1 MKSMTGYA
9 YEELNNDDLSLS
21 VEIKSYNSR
30 FLDLSINLPSFLSRL
45 EMTIREKV
53 ADKIARGKVD
63 VYIKIKE
70 KNSKLSV
77 SADTQA
83 ALEYASAISEI
94 AGALGRSEPVPLKLI
109 IEQEGVLNVQKDFDP
124 DYYWNFIGP
133 LLDKALN
140 QFVDDRKREGDNLC
154 ADILKMVN
162 KIDGCVSLFTEWQPK
177 MEELFKSSIVKR
189 FEEVLGDK
197 VDEQRVMQETAA
209 LLVKY
214 TINEEIVRLK
224 SHISALKKEIE
235 TNPAPG
241 RKLDFICQEMN
252 REINT
257 IGSKNQVSEVGA
269 AVITAKD
276 ALENIREQ
284 IRNIE

>member
-9 YEELNNDDLSLS
+9 YEEMNNEDLSLS
-21 VEIKSYNSR
+21 VEIKSYNAR
-30 FLDLSINLPSFLSRL
+30 FLDLAVNMPSFLSRL
-45 EMTIREKV
+45 EMPVREMISS
-53 ADKIARGKVD
+53 KIARGKVD

-70 KNSKLSV
+70 KNSKISV
-77 SADTQA
+77 TADTQA
-83 ALEYASAISEI
+83 ALAYASEISKVAE
-94 AGALGRSEPVPLKLI
+94 ALGRSEPVPLKLI

-124 DYYWNFIGP
+124 EYYWNFIKP
-133 LLDKALN
+133 LMEKALN
-140 QFVDDRKREGDNLC
+140 QFVGDREREGNNLC
-154 ADILKMVN
+154 KDILKMAD
-162 KIDGCVSLFTEWQPK
+162 KIESCVSVFVEWQSK
-177 MEELFKSSIVKR
+177 MEEIFKANILKR
-189 FEEVLGDK
+189 FEEVLGDN
-197 VDEQRVMQETAA
+197 VDEQRAMQETAA

-235 TNPAPG
+235 DNPAPG

-257 IGSKNQVSEVGA
+257 IGSKNQISEVGA

-276 ALENIREQ
+276 SLENIREQ

>member
-9 YEELNNDDLSLS
+9 YEEFSNDDLSLS

-30 FLDLSINLPSFLSRL
+30 FLDLAVNLPSFLSRL
-45 EMTIREKV
+45 EMTVREIISE
-53 ADKIARGKVD
+53 KIPRGKVD

-70 KNSKLSV
+70 KNSKMTV
-77 SADTQA
+77 SADTNA
-83 ALEYASAISEI
+83 ALAYAAEI
-94 AGALGRSEPVPLKLI
+94 EKIAAVLGRKEPVPLELI

-124 DYYWNFIGP
+124 QYYWQFIEP
-133 LLDKALN
+133 VLQKALK
-140 QFVDDRKREGDNLC
+140 QFIDDRQREGSNLC
-154 ADILKMVN
+154 ADIFKMVE
-162 KIDGCVSLFTEWQPK
+162 KIENCTAVFTEWQPK
-177 MEELFKSSIVKR
+177 MEELFKANIVKR
-189 FEEVLGDK
+189 FEEVLGDA

-224 SHISALKKEIE
+224 SHISALKKEIAENE
-235 TNPAPG
+235 TPG

-269 AVITAKD
+269 AVISAKD

>member
-9 YEELNNDDLSLS
+9 YEEINNENLSLS
-21 VEIKSYNSR
+21 IEIKSYNAR
-30 FLDLSINLPSFLSRL
+30 FLDLTVNLPSFLSRL
-45 EMTIREKV
+45 EMPAREIISS
-53 ADKIARGKVD
+53 KIARGKVD

-70 KNSKLSV
+70 NNSKITV
-77 SADTQA
+77 TADTQA
-83 ALEYASAISEI
+83 ALAYASEI
-94 AGALGRSEPVPLKLI
+94 GRVAAALGRNEDLPLKLI
-109 IEQEGVLNVQKDFDP
+109 IEQEGVLNIQKDFDS
-124 DYYWNFIGP
+124 DYYWKIIEP
-133 LLDKALN
+133 LLNKALT
-140 QFVDDRKREGDNLC
+140 QFVCDREREGKNLC
-154 ADILKMVN
+154 SDILNMVA
-162 KIDGCVSLFTEWQPK
+162 KIETCVSLFTEWQPK
-177 MEELFKSSIVKR
+177 MEEIFKANIVKR

-224 SHISALKKEIE
+224 SHIAALKKEIE

-257 IGSKNQVSEVGA
+257 IGSKNQISEVGA